1 MISDNF
7 PLSIYTQSC
16 NTRRTQS
23 MKIDYRK
30 TNQSIETNRCQLVN
44 WYQLVSVN
52 RLSIDSHIK
61 LSANYMDFHLLA
73 ILIGYWLL
81 FDENRWKV
89 TESCFIDCLLI
100 SNINQ
105 LINCYRLISI
115 GIDFDRLTNS
125 SIACIL
131 ALVCISGQV
140 KHWILSMKVD
150 KRSTWLNKTLAKTT
164 YNLTKVLNLCFIWP
178 PACINLWLLVWTCG
192 DVDWA
197 QTCTQVTVWPPTAS
211 QHKLIVCNAS
221 VFWKRGFQMTGA

>member
-1 MISDNF
+1 MLQIGQIHTGLHWIHITYRHKSVESSILNLKNNDFETHEGKLTPSFLIFIF
-7 PLSIYTQSC
+7 PSNCRVQCHTQQFYSTMPRGSHLALVSNTCNDQWQLSPLNLHPVMYTW
-16 NTRRTQS
+16 RTQS
-23 MKIDYRK
+23 MKIDHRK

-44 WYQLVSVN
+44 WYQFVSVN

-140 KHWILSMKVD
+140 KH
-150 KRSTWLNKTLAKTT
+150 
-164 YNLTKVLNLCFIWP
+164 
-178 PACINLWLLVWTCG
+178 
-192 DVDWA
+192 
-197 QTCTQVTVWPPTAS
+197 
-211 QHKLIVCNAS
+211 
-221 VFWKRGFQMTGA
+221 